1 MSHDEPEGLPEHVI
15 NLRQWI
21 SAWYSHALAV
31 GFIRP
36 PFTMDDAIAG
46 RLEGYF
52 AAGLTPA
59 EGVNVIFGLV
69 H

>member
-1 MSHDEPEGLPEHVI
+1 VI

-21 SAWYSHALAV
+21 SAWYSHALAA

-36 PFTMDDAIAG
+36 PFTMDDTIAG

-59 EGVNVIFGLV
+59 EGANVIFGRV